1 MNKSSVTGQIL
12 LERKDGWLTIWLNRR
27 ESRNAL
33 SVEMIEELH
42 ATLTAQ
48 RDDRA
53 LRGIT
58 LRGKGGF
65 FCAGGDIKGFRK
77 VFQGESPDEAEV
89 AAANSR
95 AGELFDLIDTMP
107 QVVIMLAEGA
117 AIAGGL
123 GMLCAA
129 DVVVVTRD
137 TKFAL
142 TETMLGIPPAQIAPF
157 VVRRI
162 GLAAARRIML
172 TAARFNGEVAKEL
185 GLANEVV
192 DDAAGLDAVE
202 QEIRRQVHQ
211 CAPGANAAT
220 KEILLAAGELKREA
234 MKNFAADRFA
244 RCMLSEEGRE
254 GVSAFIEK
262 RKPRWM
268 EKE

>member
-1 MNKSSVTGQIL
+1 MNEASVTRQIL
-12 LERKDGWLTIWLNRR
+12 SERKDGWLTIWLNRP

-33 SVEMIEELH
+33 SVEMLEELH

-77 VFQGESPDEAEV
+77 VFQGESVDEAEV
-89 AAANSR
+89 AAANGR

-107 QVVIMLAEGA
+107 QVIIMLAEGA

-142 TETMLGIPPAQIAPF
+142 TETKLGIPPAQIAPF

-172 TAARFNGEVAKEL
+172 TAAQFDGETAREL

-202 QEIRRQVHQ
+202 REIRRQVLQ

-220 KEILLAAGELKREA
+220 KEILLAAGKLEGEA
-234 MKNFAADRFA
+234 MKSFAAERFA
-244 RCMLSEEGRE
+244 RCMLSDEGRE

-268 EKE
+268 EKV